1 MHRANDRPW
10 FHTFRGR
17 GECPKLRH
25 EDAWIRRHLR
35 SGRDQ
40 RRHVTLT
47 PDKHTK

>member
-1 MHRANDRPW
+1 MHRSNDRPW
-10 FHTFRGR
+10 FHTFRVR